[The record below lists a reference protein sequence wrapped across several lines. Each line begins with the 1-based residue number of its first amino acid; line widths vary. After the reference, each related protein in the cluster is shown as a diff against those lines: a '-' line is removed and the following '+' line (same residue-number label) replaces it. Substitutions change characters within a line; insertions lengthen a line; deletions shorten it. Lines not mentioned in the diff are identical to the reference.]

1 MRHDG
6 VVGLDRSADDG
17 APAAGKVFGVG
28 LARTGTTS
36 LHLAMGE
43 LGLRSA
49 PDSVALLNAIDR
61 SFLDRYDAFFDNPIP
76 FRYQELDEACPGSRY
91 IVTHRPVDSWLRSME
106 WLFGPGLDRLDPATR
121 RIGDEVHRVVYG
133 IDRFDR
139 DRLRAVHIDHYA
151 AIADWV
157 REKPHVWIE
166 LEDGLSWEPICDLLG
181 RPVPEVPFPR
191 ANEAIAVSG
200 RRRRWMRR
208 GRQR

>member
-1 MRHDG
+1 MPDRIDIVIAGGGMVG
-6 VVGLDRSADDG
+6 VSLALQLDAVLPRIDYLF
-17 APAAGKVFGVG
+17 V
-28 LARTGTTS
+28 S
-36 LHLAMGE
+36 L
-43 LGLRSA
+43 
-49 PDSVALLNAIDR
+49 
-61 SFLDRYDAFFDNPIP
+61 
-76 FRYQELDEACPGSRY
+76 
-91 IVTHRPVDSWLRSME
+91 
-106 WLFGPGLDRLDPATR
+106 PATPETR
-121 RIGDEVHRVVYG
+121 GL
-133 IDRFDR
+133 FDR

-208 GRQR
+208 SRRR